1 MWEQLERREIRRRA
15 PRAGTEGQEGVTGH
29 RPRPDLPTGTDLLP
43 SAFRTPPG
51 PPRPTLR
58 WGSWPL

>member
-1 MWEQLERREIRRRA
+1 VGLE
-15 PRAGTEGQEGVTGH
+15 GFTGH
-29 RPRPDLPTGTDLLP
+29 RRRPDLPTGTDLLP